1 MLRLKRLRRD
11 GACSPVPNV
20 FPSPADPMSQPQSRN
35 VPDGAHAASRA
46 GLSLKE
52 P

>member
-1 MLRLKRLRRD
+1 MLRRD

-20 FPSPADPMSQPQSRN
+20 FRSSADPMPQPQSRN
-35 VPDGAHAASRA
+35 NPDGAHAPSGA
-46 GLSLKE
+46 GLSLKQ